1 MTWTGLIESSPF
13 AVAGAAMGA
22 AYFLLLFAS
31 VRMHAAGAPFFRVL
45 PLYAFRLAGALAG
58 FWYFAQ
64 QGTAELLLAL
74 AGFILARTVTQRFI
88 GKVTRW
94 I

>member
-1 MTWTGLIESSPF
+1 MTWTAVIESSPY
-13 AVAGAAMGA
+13 AAAGAALGT

-31 VRMHAAGAPFFRVL
+31 VRMHAAGAPFIRVL
-45 PLYAFRLAGALAG
+45 PLYALRLAGALAG

-64 QGTAELLLAL
+64 QGTAELLMAL

-88 GKVTRW
+88 GKVARW
-94 I
+94 M